1 MIGVE
6 DAPNTFAYKDHFK
19 ILPMIH
25 NWSSDPSRIN
35 DGVKVDDGFMYS
47 SDKNEEW
54 MPADTLRK
62 WIDAHRDK
70 AVSYTH
76 LDVYKRQEYNRATIA
91 SCCRPVK
98 RKKPRAT
105 SN

>member
-1 MIGVE
+1 MV
-6 DAPNTFAYKDHFK
+6 
-19 ILPMIH
+19 PMIH

-70 AVSYTH
+70 VG
-76 LDVYKRQEYNRATIA
+76 EI
-91 SCCRPVK
+91 
-98 RKKPRAT
+98 
-105 SN
+105 